1 MSTKKSII
9 LRRSRSTVKTKNSTS
24 KILCDRGEKKLGE
37 LAHSLT
43 VPTNACDVRYVIQAH
58 VLGSSRTFAERAMIL
73 LTTCADEE
81 RSCQRCIKRGIQDVC
96 HDKIKNDASNELMIL
111 RDVDSRFQHVTNL
124 FQSSTLNHET
134 VYSISLIEDAYAL
147 SFAVFTIYNMYAFS
161 VSSEQ
166 SISISLIYSFMISST
181 YSAQVSLISLHF
193 MPDLNNQT
201 SSMQSMIGVLR
212 QNPQITSNSFENIK
226 SLFVSMTVYT
236 TSNAI
241 SEECDDSSIDAQT
254 FLYSF
259 DHNLR
264 K

>member
-1 MSTKKSII
+1 
-9 LRRSRSTVKTKNSTS
+9 
-24 KILCDRGEKKLGE
+24 
-37 LAHSLT
+37 
-43 VPTNACDVRYVIQAH
+43 
-58 VLGSSRTFAERAMIL
+58 
-73 LTTCADEE
+73 
-81 RSCQRCIKRGIQDVC
+81 
-96 HDKIKNDASNELMIL
+96 
-111 RDVDSRFQHVTNL
+111 
-124 FQSSTLNHET
+124 
-134 VYSISLIEDAYAL
+134 
-147 SFAVFTIYNMYAFS
+147 
-161 VSSEQ
+161 
-166 SISISLIYSFMISST
+166 
-181 YSAQVSLISLHF
+181 